1 METISCIIG
10 MSSANWFK
18 SYYVVWKLH
27 HFIQLLYIIYL
38 FKSYYV
44 VWKPWLESKISFDDP
59 RLNRTM
65 QYGNDKEVSEK
76 WETLCQFKSYYV
88 VWKPEK

>member
-1 METISCIIG
+1 METNFPSTPISICT
-10 MSSANWFK
+10 W
-18 SYYVVWKLH
+18 
-27 HFIQLLYIIYL
+27 